1 MSRLLGDVEVRETS
15 ESYSR
20 WGERSTSVSTRTRP
34 ILEPAR
40 LRTLPFGTGVLLL
53 RSAPPILLDLV
64 RWTDRPDGNRLA
76 ADRTRLEDAVRS
88 AAPGR

>member
-40 LRTLPFGTGVLLL
+40 PQNLIHSR
-53 RSAPPILLDLV
+53 RCS
-64 RWTDRPDGNRLA
+64 R
-76 ADRTRLEDAVRS
+76 AVR
-88 AAPGR
+88 